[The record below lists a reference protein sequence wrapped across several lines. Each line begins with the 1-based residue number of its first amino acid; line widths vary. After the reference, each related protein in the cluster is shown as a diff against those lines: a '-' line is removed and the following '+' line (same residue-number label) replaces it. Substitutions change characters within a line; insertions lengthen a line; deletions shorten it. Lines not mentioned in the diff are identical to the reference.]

1 MISVITS
8 PSRTTPTQTD
18 HIYTL
23 GSTSSGSTNYKFV
36 VDVYMNPYEA
46 YAQKVAR
53 IKISPNAY
61 GTGIFDVRDIIYN
74 YIEPNPRVDDADNY
88 IEYNGTQFTLSD
100 WQNRTGLI
108 PFVSGFSSSNA
119 WNYNNPY
126 ETLQHTGSYRL
137 VLGEEYTSGSTTIL
151 NIPTNYYVPPFAMT
165 YTLQSAAVSYS
176 GSPTRI
182 VIENSNGWSGSVSPN
197 IYSAFTSGW
206 TYEHYTSAGSLVASG
221 LSYDDFYFQA
231 ALAPSMND
239 VVYIYQND
247 SGCGFE
253 FIWGCFGCE
262 ATGWNY
268 VDDFCN
274 ESPSINESPNS
285 IFIWPAASP
294 STNLN
299 IYGENSLNQLAYADA
314 VYYYKTSSTTIN
326 QNFLNDVYDP
336 IGNGIGLPQF
346 MQMKGNDYSQF
357 NTSGITLSQNK
368 GFNSFH
374 RRTHH
379 RFCPL
384 ILSFFNGT
392 YGVNSAQKTS
402 LVELIQ
408 TGNTLNYYQNYP
420 LQYTGTTSNS
430 AYTSPDLALQNFTK
444 FVWGAEFSA
453 ATKLAYYTTT
463 GASGLTTPTNFT
475 GVGSSEILVFELY
488 GGGCDDDPLHFLYLN
503 SNGVWD
509 TITYNRKNIRSFN
522 NKKDIYAKSQIV
534 SASQYKLQSY
544 QQRNVVYNQ
553 DTIISVEAQSD
564 FVDENDAIRFRDL
577 TLSPYVYL
585 MEGMG
590 NIQPTLNT
598 LQLGL
603 IPIEITSASVEDY
616 KARYNKLFQFDITFN
631 YNTIRQFNN
640 QI

>member
-8 PSRTTPTQTD
+8 PNRTTPTQTD

-23 GSTSSGSTNYKFV
+23 GSTSSGSTNYKYV
-36 VDVYMNPYEA
+36 VDVYMNPYEI
-46 YAQKVAR
+46 YAEKVAR
-53 IKISPNAY
+53 IKISPNSY
-61 GTGIFDVRDIIYN
+61 GTGIFDVRDIIFN
-74 YIEPNPRVDDADNY
+74 YIEPNPRVYDADNY
-88 IEYNGTQFTLSD
+88 IIYNGTQFTLSD
-100 WQNRTGLI
+100 WENATGLI

-119 WNYNNPY
+119 WNYINPY

-151 NIPTNYYVPPFAMT
+151 NIPTNYYVPPFDMT
-165 YTLQSAAVSYS
+165 FTLQSAFVPYS

-182 VIENSNGWSGSVSPN
+182 VVENSNGWSGQVSPN

-221 LSYDDFYFQA
+221 ISFVDDYFQA
-231 ALAPSMND
+231 LVLPSNND

-253 FIWGCFGCE
+253 FIWGCFACE

-268 VDDFCN
+268 VEDFCN
-274 ESPSINESPNS
+274 DDPSINESPNS

-294 STNLN
+294 STNLS
-299 IYGENSLNQLAYADA
+299 IVGENLEDA
-314 VYYYKTSSTTIN
+314 LPFRDVVFASKTLSITTP
-326 QNFLNDVYDP
+326 QNFMNDVYDP
-336 IGNGIGLPQF
+336 IGNRIGFPQF
-346 MQMKGNDYSQF
+346 MQMKGGDYSRF

-368 GFNSFH
+368 GGNSFH
-374 RRTHH
+374 SRAHH
-379 RFCPL
+379 RFCPI

-392 YGVNSAQKTS
+392 YGANRAQKTS

-408 TGNTLNYYQNYP
+408 TGNTLNFYQNYP
-420 LQYTGTTSNS
+420 LQYTGTTSVS
-430 AYTSPDLALQNFTK
+430 AYTNPDLTLQNFTK
-444 FVWGAEFSA
+444 FVWGAEFSST
-453 ATKLAYYTTT
+453 TKLAYYTTT
-463 GASGLTTPTNFT
+463 GASGLTTPTNYT

-509 TITYNRKNIRSFN
+509 TITYNKKNIRTFN

-544 QQRNVVYNQ
+544 QQRNIVYNQ

-564 FVDENDAIRFRDL
+564 FVNENDAIRFRDL
-577 TLSPYVYL
+577 ALSPYVYL

-590 NIQPTLNT
+590 NVMPTNNS

-603 IPIEITSASVEDY
+603 IPIEITSGSVEDY
-616 KARYNKLFQFDITFN
+616 KSRYNKLYQYDITFN

>member
-8 PSRTTPTQTD
+8 PYRTTPTQTD

-23 GSTSSGSTNYKFV
+23 GSTSSGSTNYKYV

-46 YAQKVAR
+46 YAEKVAR

-61 GTGIFDVRDIIYN
+61 GTGIFDVRDIIFN

-88 IEYNGTQFTLSD
+88 FEYNGTEFTLSD
-100 WQNRTGLI
+100 WQNVNGLI

-119 WNYNNPY
+119 WNYTNPY

-151 NIPTNYYVPPFAMT
+151 NIPTNYYVPPFDMT
-165 YTLQSAAVSYS
+165 YSLQSAAVSYS

-182 VIENSNGWSGSVSPN
+182 NISNSNGWSGLVSPN

-206 TYEHYTSAGSLVASG
+206 TYEHYTTAGSLVASG

-231 ALAPSMND
+231 VSAPSKND
-239 VVYIYQND
+239 VVYLYQND
-247 SGCGFE
+247 SSCGFE
-253 FIWGCFGCE
+253 FIWDCDGCGDS
-262 ATGWNY
+262 GWNY

-285 IFIWPAASP
+285 IFIWPGASP
-294 STNLN
+294 STNMTINGDNGISYLP
-299 IYGENSLNQLAYADA
+299 YRDEVFYWKT
-314 VYYYKTSSTTIN
+314 KTSITKSY
-326 QNFLNDVYDP
+326 LNDIYDP
-336 IGNGIGLPQF
+336 LGNGIGFPQF
-346 MQMKGNDYSQF
+346 MQMKGSDNSVF
-357 NTSGITLSQNK
+357 AISGITLPANTSNA
-368 GFNSFH
+368 FH
-374 RRTHH
+374 RRKHH
-379 RFCPL
+379 RDCPL

-392 YGVNSAQKTS
+392 YGDNFGQKVS

-408 TGNTLNYYQNYP
+408 TGNTLNFYNNYP
-420 LQYTGTTSNS
+420 LQYTGTTSLS

-444 FVWGAEFSA
+444 WVWGAEFSST
-453 ATKLAYYTTT
+453 TKLAYYTTS
-463 GASGLTTPTNFT
+463 GDSGLTTPTNYS
-475 GVGSSEILVFELY
+475 GVGSSEILVFDLY

-522 NKKDIYAKSQIV
+522 NKKDVYAKSQIV
-534 SASQYKLQSY
+534 SASQFKLQSY
-544 QQRNVVYNQ
+544 QQRNIVYNQ
-553 DTIISVEAQSD
+553 DTIVSVEAQSD

-577 TLSPYVYL
+577 VLSPYVYL
-585 MEGMG
+585 MEGVG
-590 NIQPTLNT
+590 TYNT
-598 LQLGL
+598 TFNQVMVGL
-603 IPIEITSASVEDY
+603 IPIEITSNSVEDY
-616 KARYNKLFQFDITFN
+616 KARYNKLYQYDITFN